1 VPGLHSETNNR
12 FGWRGHNCSL
22 HRLQSGEGSLELLQS
37 FRGRLARHVSGATP
51 FAASFAR
58 GGLIDRTCAVATV
71 PERSIS
77 ILANFR
83 SQQDRELAREDLEL
97 PLQS

>member
-22 HRLQSGEGSLELLQS
+22 DRLQSSEGSLELLQS
-37 FRGRLARHVSGATP
+37 FRGRLARQVSGATP

-58 GGLIDRTCAVATV
+58 GGLIDRTDVVATV
-71 PERSIS
+71 PERSI
-77 ILANFR
+77 LVNFR
-83 SQQDRELAREDLEL
+83 SQQDREFAREDLEL